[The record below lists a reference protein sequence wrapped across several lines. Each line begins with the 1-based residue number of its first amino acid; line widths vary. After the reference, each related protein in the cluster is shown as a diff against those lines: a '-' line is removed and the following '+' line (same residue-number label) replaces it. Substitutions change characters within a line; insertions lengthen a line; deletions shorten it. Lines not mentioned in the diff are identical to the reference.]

1 MDALLLT
8 VAAALLANVLLALV
22 RLVLGPT
29 PADRLVA
36 ALLFGTTG
44 VGLLAVLADT
54 AGQPALRDVALVLAL
69 LACVL
74 SAAATSRSRQS
85 QPAGGPPRAG

>member
-1 MDALLLT
+1 MGAFLFA
-8 VAAALLANVLLALV
+8 VAAFLLANVLAGLV
-22 RLVLGPT
+22 RLVRGPT

-44 VGLLAVLADT
+44 VGLLAVLADA
-54 AGQPALRDVALVLAL
+54 AGAPALRNVALVLAL

-74 SAAATSRSRQS
+74 SAAFTSRSTHRA
-85 QPAGGPPRAG
+85 AGGAR